1 MKFYV
6 SSAFLDAAEIVEI
19 AKAADE
25 LGYEGIAIPDHVVNL
40 ETLTT
45 PQPVHPG
52 RSAAVVQPFTDW
64 LDPGCSSARCPR
76 QPNG

>member
-45 PQPVHPG
+45 PYPYTPRTVSG
-52 RSAAVVQPFTDW
+52 GGSRSPTGW
-64 LDPGCSSARCPR
+64 TPGCSSARCPR